1 MSVHIEPTI
10 KALQGGLTELGVAK
24 GVKNIDSWMEA
35 LESADFRGAKTIHE
49 NLAKLKKHLES
60 GELDGKAIGGLLHTL
75 GTETVHAAAHAE
87 GHQAEKIKQIGELLT
102 TSGGDL
108 QK

>member
-1 MSVHIEPTI
+1 MSVHLEPTI
-10 KALQGGLTELGVAK
+10 KALQGNLVEFGVAK

-35 LESADFRGAKTIHE
+35 LEGADFRGAKTIHD

-60 GELDGKAIGGLLHTL
+60 DELDGKAIGAILHTL

-87 GHQAEKIKQIGELLT
+87 GAQGEKIKHLGELLST
-102 TSGGDL
+102 AGGDL